1 MKRIAVLGAPNTGKS
16 TFFNRLTGA
25 NASIGNWPGITVELA
40 MAHVQLKNKQ
50 VEIVDLPGIYDLQG
64 LSEDEAI
71 VRQFLSTTPLH
82 LVLIVINTS
91 QIDHQIALALQVK
104 HLHLPTVLLLNMADE
119 AAKFGV
125 SVDSQKIARDLG
137 MPVVSLSAKY
147 GQGYPLAYDA
157 IAHTLSQQH
166 QAVHPGPLEEQWVAK
181 SQIAEE
187 LEGLLRE
194 AVEISTLP
202 QETWTQRLDRVLLHP
217 IWGLPILFGA
227 LFLTFQII
235 YVLAAPW
242 QNWIEVGLHGLKVGL
257 LEPLLSG
264 LPPFP
269 KAFLLEGLYDGVG
282 TVIAF
287 DPLITLFFFGMAVLE
302 DSGYLSRAAFLTD
315 GLMQRLGLDGRS
327 FVMSLRGFGCNLPAV
342 MGIRVMQSTNLRLL
356 SMLILPFSLCPG
368 RLNVFIF
375 ISAALFSTTTAP
387 LVLVSLYGFSLV
399 ATVLTAFLLK
409 GYFPHQESFILEL
422 PPYRFPTFKQVLLR
436 AWYEVHHFLRWSYR
450 FIISGVVLIWLLNHL
465 PWNVPA
471 MSSQTLGGMLGQAT
485 QPFMAPIGIDAQL
498 AITLIFGVF
507 AKEVILGGLTLIY
520 QQMSGATD
528 LMGGIAGQI
537 DWVQAF
543 SFMLFTLLYLPCLS
557 TLSLLKSES
566 NSTKFVLMA
575 MVWSLGLAWTS
586 SFIFYQ
592 SARAL
597 GF

>member
-1 MKRIAVLGAPNTGKS
+1 MKRIAVLGVPNTGKS

-40 MAHVQLKNKQ
+40 MAHVQLKNEP
-50 VEIVDLPGIYDLQG
+50 VEIVDLPGIYDLHG

-71 VRQFLSTTPLH
+71 ARQFLSTTPLH

-91 QIDHQIALALQVK
+91 QIDHQIGLALQVK

-125 SVDSQKIARDLG
+125 SVDSQKIARNLG

-147 GQGYPLAYDA
+147 GQGYALAYDA
-157 IAHTLSQQH
+157 IAHTLSQQQ
-166 QAVHPGPLEEQWVAK
+166 QAIHLDSLEDQWISK
-181 SQIAEE
+181 SQIAED
-187 LEGLLRE
+187 LERILRG
-194 AVEISTLP
+194 VLKISTRP
-202 QETWTQRLDRVLLHP
+202 RETWTQRLDRVLLHP

-227 LFLTFQII
+227 LFLTFQFI
-235 YVLAAPW
+235 YVLATPL

-257 LEPLLSG
+257 LEPLLAG
-264 LPPFP
+264 LPAFP

-327 FVMSLRGFGCNLPAV
+327 FVMSMLGFGCNLPAV
-342 MGIRVMQSTNLRLL
+342 KGIRVMQSANLRLL
-356 SMLILPFSLCPG
+356 SMMILPFSLCPG

-375 ISAALFSTTTAP
+375 ITAALFSATIAP
-387 LVLVSLYGFSLV
+387 LVLVSLYGLSLA

-409 GYFPHQESFILEL
+409 GCFPHQESFILEL

-450 FIISGVVLIWLLNHL
+450 FIISGVVLIWLLHNL
-465 PWNVPA
+465 PWNAPA
-471 MSSQTLGGMLGQAT
+471 MNSQTLGGLLGQAT
-485 QPFMAPIGIDAQL
+485 QPFMAPIGIEGPL
-498 AITLIFGVF
+498 AVTLIFGVL

-520 QQMSGATD
+520 QQMSGSTD
-528 LMGGIAGQI
+528 LMGEIAAQI
-537 DWVQAF
+537 DWVQAY

-566 NSTKFVLMA
+566 NSIRFVLLTMA
-575 MVWSLGLAWTS
+575 WSLGLAWTF